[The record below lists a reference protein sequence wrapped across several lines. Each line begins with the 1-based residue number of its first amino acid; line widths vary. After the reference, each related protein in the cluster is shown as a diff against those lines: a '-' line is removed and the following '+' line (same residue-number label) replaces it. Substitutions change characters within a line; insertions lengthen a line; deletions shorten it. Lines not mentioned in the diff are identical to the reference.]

1 MLVQL
6 RYGVGQPD
14 PNQQIFCE
22 LVDDGE
28 AEVPTVLLTQWRNAL
43 IGSREVSA
51 ARWRVAVKEVSG
63 GVLVVV
69 SAFETEGTVD

>member
-6 RYGVGQPD
+6 RYGVGQIE

-28 AEVPTVLLTQWRNAL
+28 ADVPAALVNQWRSAQP
-43 IGSREVSA
+43 GSREIDA
-51 ARWRVAVKEVSG
+51 ARWRVAVKQVTD

-69 SAFETEGTVD
+69 SVFDVEGAVD